1 MNCALS
7 GDSDDGRS
15 QMEEVAPLIEPNNIL
30 FETEIEV
37 PQKHQIESRRTMI
50 FLLYT
55 LLHEIPRTSWTKD
68 RCGPS
73 LMIHIIGQVIIS
85 LLELTTTLVA
95 IDVLISS
102 IGWDT
107 VMVSSEI
114 KLIVADCMIGGL
126 MISIPVTSL
135 LITFLIYAGVMV
147 EVTHETMGIVGWQR
161 IDEAV
166 R

>member
-1 MNCALS
+1 
-7 GDSDDGRS
+7 
-15 QMEEVAPLIEPNNIL
+15 
-30 FETEIEV
+30 
-37 PQKHQIESRRTMI
+37 MI

-147 EVTHETMGIVGWQR
+147 EVTNETMGIVGWQR

>member
-1 MNCALS
+1 MCN
-7 GDSDDGRS
+7 GRS
-15 QMEEVAPLIEPNNIL
+15 QTEEVAPIIQPNIL
-30 FETEIEV
+30 YETEIEAT
-37 PQKHQIESRRTMI
+37 QKNQSESRRTMI

-55 LLHEIPRTSWTKD
+55 LLHEIPRASWTKD

-73 LMIHIIGQVIIS
+73 LIIHIIGQVIIS
-85 LLELTTTLVA
+85 LLELTATLVA

-107 VMVSSEI
+107 VMVPSEI
-114 KLIVADCMIGGL
+114 KLADCMIGGL

-135 LITFLIYAGVMV
+135 LITFLIYVGVMV
-147 EVTHETMGIVGWQR
+147 EVTNETMGIVGWQR